1 MIMYLLDKQQNII
14 KSISDG
20 ILEAKMTEEINAAD
34 KLVFSLVQ
42 NMRLPEEIYY
52 VCIPA
57 TRGNAFLMFKIIS
70 ETVNDDRIEYTC
82 IESAYDELK
91 SYTYLK
97 DVRPQD
103 KTAGEML
110 NIALAGTRWE
120 AGHVEETPRNQTNFY
135 YISTLEALQKIVEL
149 FKVELTFSI
158 VIDPIRNRIVRRQ
171 VNLYKQQGERTGKRF
186 EYGSN
191 LLSVTREE
199 SSENLVTALVGRGKG
214 EQVSEGQD
222 GSPDGYGR
230 RIMFT
235 DVVWSKANGNPTDKP
250 AGQEYVED
258 KDATA
263 LYGFDD
269 GKPRIGIMTFEDI
282 DDVNKLINAT
292 WSALQEAKRPKVS
305 FKASALDVGDLGL
318 GDTVAIIRHELGIEY
333 FTRVYKVEHDLLD
346 KNNNVIELGDDFSE
360 RSLTSYVSSIKAAQE
375 ETTQIANVALT
386 SANGKNKNF
395 YSTTKPTIATEGD
408 NLFLDLGNGE
418 TEHYVWHNGN
428 WELISSTAE
437 LDVVKK
443 QVGEQQ
449 KGLEEAR
456 AAADSVIAKSNS
468 AYEQAV
474 KGLEEAKKNADAVT
488 GLKTNVK
495 EAIDTA
501 NNVSKNYS
509 SLREELLNS
518 DKSNYD
524 ALLAEVNKTKQPI
537 AELKTGLE
545 GVNGKYASL
554 DGRVGQFSAGLNG
567 LTAQFNTSKEQL
579 AQLKLDAQGLQAGL
593 SDTNG
598 NLTKLQAKANSIEQQ
613 MLGKVGNDLFE
624 SFKSSTA
631 QELKEKLTATDLNGY
646 VKTTEWIK
654 TADGIKASVNAVDSR
669 LNNLSS
675 PNLVYNSEFI
685 NNAEGWSNVGTSN
698 DPIHLANNEWDR
710 WKGSDGL
717 AFRNQVKDKD
727 QSAYSQFIT
736 LSLDSG
742 NKLSGSV
749 QLHVTDTIT
758 NGDCSA
764 EMSII
769 FSMFPPDSGVHN
781 QLRSP
786 SEYDTL
792 KVTGLRNGQKA
803 LLYFDNMQIPN
814 GAKYVCMKLQTTGVG
829 NVIFNQPMLT
839 YGEYHLPYS
848 ADNNM
853 VGVLND
859 KYATLNITVDGIK
872 SVVADK
878 ADKSYVDQEA
888 NRIRSLVSSK
898 ADTSYVD
905 QRANQ
910 INSVVSGKADIS
922 LVNQKADQWQ
932 LALTNLQIGGTNLV
946 PLTNQGTRDLYVENK
961 FGVASYAEKNIYG
974 VRGILV
980 KNTSPA
986 PANGWFVIGKNV
998 DLSKFKP
1005 DTDYVISFNLRSD
1018 TSIKAH
1024 AIVDVRGANAQNTIS
1039 VGDPGYD
1046 LDLKAGKVLRVEKK
1060 FHTLA
1065 NFTDV
1070 GQVLYINCIE
1080 LSRVKNLEV
1089 WDFKIEEGN
1098 KATPW
1103 APAPE
1108 DTTVAITAVKNELN
1122 TAINLR
1128 VQKNELLSQ
1137 INLQAGHT
1145 LIQSNKIYLDADSVV
1160 FSGKA
1165 FIPDA
1170 AITNINADKIR
1181 TGTLNAANVNV
1192 INLNANNITSG
1203 NIDGRRI
1210 GIIGQSA
1217 AMILNGDD
1225 GIRFRG
1231 NDGSWETRFGR
1242 NSISFMNSVNGNN
1255 EYVGN
1260 ISYVNNTS
1268 SSNINGFGVY
1278 VTSKQLLGAPYGG
1291 DEFSIGYARS
1301 KTNYQADMVYNAT
1314 DQGKPHAFH
1323 WYAPHYLNGNARI
1336 IRVEGARDPLL
1347 LTPYNFGDSTQN
1359 GYFQPTIRLGY
1370 NDQSKGNSGISF
1382 LWDSVKLFGTVD
1394 MNGTRIRID
1403 GAEDVLQFSWVS
1415 WSDWGNGHIPC
1426 IRRGGQGGIGFPG
1439 SGNIVFFGS
1448 FGRRQVTDL

>member
-14 KSISDG
+14 KAISDG

-120 AGHVEETPRNQTNFY
+120 AGHVEETTRNQTNFY

-158 VIDPIRNRIVRRQ
+158 VIDPNQNRIVRRQ

-222 GSPDGYGR
+222 GGPDGYGR

-235 DVVWSKANGNPTDKP
+235 DIVWSKSNGNPTDKP
-250 AGQEYVED
+250 AGQDYVED
-258 KDATA
+258 KEATQ

-318 GDTVAIIRHELGIEY
+318 GDTVVIIRHELGIEY

-346 KNNNVIELGDDFSE
+346 KNNNVIELGDDFSG

-375 ETTQIANVALT
+375 ETAQVANVALT

-395 YSTTKPTIATEGD
+395 YSTTKPAIAAEGD

-418 TEHYVWHNGN
+418 TEHYVWHAGS
-428 WELISSTAE
+428 WELITSTAE
-437 LDVVKK
+437 LDTVKK
-443 QVGEQQ
+443 QVESNQRGVD
-449 KGLEEAR
+449 EAL
-456 AAADSVIAKSNS
+456 AAADQIIDVTNQ
-468 AYEQAV
+468 AYGKIIKDLDEV
-474 KGLEEAKKNADAVT
+474 KKNAVDVD
-488 GLKTNVK
+488 GLKINVK
-495 EAIDTA
+495 EALDAA
-501 NNVSKNYS
+501 NNVSKNYV

-518 DKSNYD
+518 DKNNYD
-524 ALLAEVNKTKQPI
+524 ALMAEVNKTKQPI
-537 AELKTGLE
+537 ADLKTSLE

-554 DGRVGQFSAGLNG
+554 DGRVGQFSAGLDG
-567 LTAQFNTSKEQL
+567 LTAQFNTSREQL
-579 AQLKLDAQGLQAGL
+579 AQLKLDSQGLQAGL

-613 MLGKVGNDLFE
+613 ILGKVGNDLFE

-631 QELKEKLTATDLNGY
+631 KELKEKLTATDLNGY
-646 VKTTEWIK
+646 VKTTELIK
-654 TADGIKASVNAVDSR
+654 TADGIKASVNAVDGR

-698 DPIHLANNEWDR
+698 DPIHLANNEFDR

-717 AFRNQVKDKD
+717 AFRNQVKDKA
-727 QSAYSQFIT
+727 QSASSQFIT

-764 EMSII
+764 KMSII
-769 FSMFPPDSGVHN
+769 FSMFPPDSGVYN
-781 QLRSP
+781 RLRSP

-814 GAKYVCMKLQTTGVG
+814 GAKYVCMELRTTGVG
-829 NVIFNQPMLT
+829 NVIFNQPMLA

-853 VGVLND
+853 IGALND
-859 KYATLNITVDGIK
+859 KYAALNITVDGIK

-878 ADKSYVDQEA
+878 ADK
-888 NRIRSLVSSK
+888 
-898 ADTSYVD
+898 TYVD

-910 INSVVSGKADIS
+910 INSVVAGKADIS

-1005 DTDYVISFNLRSD
+1005 DTDYVISFNLRGD

-1024 AIVDVRGANAQNTIS
+1024 AIVDVRGANAQNSIS
-1039 VGDPGYD
+1039 MSNPGYD

-1108 DTTVAITAVKNELN
+1108 DSTVAVTAVKNELSQ
-1122 TAINLR
+1122 AINLR
-1128 VQKNELLSQ
+1128 VQKGDVLSQ
-1137 INLQAGHT
+1137 LNIEAGRT
-1145 LIQSNKIYLDADSVV
+1145 LIQSRKLYLDAESVM

-1165 FIPDA
+1165 FIPSA
-1170 AITNINADKIR
+1170 AITDLTADKIR
-1181 TGTLNAANVNV
+1181 TGTLDAGNVNV

-1203 NIDGRRI
+1203 NIDGRHV
-1210 GIIGQSA
+1210 GVIGQSA
-1217 AMILNGDD
+1217 SMILNGDD

-1260 ISYVNNTS
+1260 ISYVYNTS
-1268 SSNINGFGVY
+1268 SPNINGFGLY

-1347 LTPYNFGDSTQN
+1347 LTPYKFGDSTQN

-1370 NDQSKGNSGISF
+1370 NDQTKGNSGISF

-1439 SGNIVFFGS
+1439 SGNLVFFGS
-1448 FGRRQVTDL
+1448 FGRKQVTDL

>member
-14 KSISDG
+14 KAISDG

-42 NMRLPEEIYY
+42 NMRLPDEIYY

-70 ETVNDDRIEYTC
+70 ETVNDDRVEYTC

-110 NIALAGTRWE
+110 NIALSGTRWE

-149 FKVELTFSI
+149 FKIELTFSI
-158 VIDPIRNRIVRRQ
+158 VIDPIQNRIVRRR

-250 AGQEYVED
+250 VGQEYVED
-258 KDATA
+258 KEATR

-269 GKPRIGIMTFEDI
+269 GKPRIGIVTFEDI

-318 GDTVAIIRHELGIEY
+318 GDTVAIIRHELNIEY

-360 RSLTSYVSSIKAAQE
+360 KSLTNYVASVQQAQE
-375 ETTQIANVALT
+375 ETIKVANIALT

-395 YSTTKPTIATEGD
+395 YSNTKPTNAAEGD

-418 TEHYVWHNGN
+418 TEHYVWHAGN
-428 WELISSTAE
+428 WELITSTAE
-437 LDVVKK
+437 LDTVKK
-443 QVGEQQ
+443 QVESNQRGVD
-449 KGLEEAR
+449 EAL
-456 AAADSVIAKSNS
+456 AAADHIIDVTNQ
-468 AYEQAV
+468 AYGKIIKDLDEV
-474 KGLEEAKKNADAVT
+474 KKNAVDVD
-488 GLKTNVK
+488 GLKINVK
-495 EAIDTA
+495 EALDAA
-501 NNVSKNYS
+501 NNVSKNYV

-518 DKSNYD
+518 DKNNYD
-524 ALLAEVNKTKQPI
+524 ALMAEVNKTKQPI
-537 AELKTGLE
+537 ADLKTDLE

-554 DGRVGQFSAGLNG
+554 DGRIGQFSAGLDG

-613 MLGKVGNDLFE
+613 MLSKVDDNLFE

-631 QELKEKLTATDLNGY
+631 KELKEKLTATDLNGY
-646 VKTTEWIK
+646 VKTAELIQ

-685 NNAEGWSNVGTSN
+685 NNAEGWSDVGTSN

-717 AFRNQVKDKD
+717 AFRNQVKDKR
-727 QSAYSQFIT
+727 QSAYSRPVK

-769 FSMFPPDSGVHN
+769 FSMFPPDSGVFN

-786 SEYDTL
+786 NEYDTL
-792 KVTGLRNGQKA
+792 KITGLQNGQKK

-814 GAKYVCMKLQTTGVG
+814 GAKYVYVELQTTGVG

-853 VGVLND
+853 VGALND

-872 SVVADK
+872 SVVANKVDK
-878 ADKSYVDQEA
+878 TYVDQT
-888 NRIRSLVSSK
+888 
-898 ADTSYVD
+898 ADH
-905 QRANQ
+905 
-910 INSVVSGKADIS
+910 INSVVANKADVS
-922 LVNQKADQWQ
+922 LVNQEAQKIQLQ
-932 LALTNLQIGGTNLV
+932 LASLAIGGTNLLAHTSTEISNILPPV
-946 PLTNQGTRDLYVENK
+946 ANYQEGAVFNTTQPLNDTQYTLSFEAKADFSGQKMVNHLWHGGK
-961 FGVASYAEKNIYG
+961 GGSNIVYG
-974 VRGILV
+974 VIESNGTNRSNVSDGFWEVALSNEWKKYYITYKVHPDNTKKTVIVGRRFKSNNTNGNVQIRKV
-980 KNTSPA
+980 K
-986 PANGWFVIGKNV
+986 
-998 DLSKFKP
+998 
-1005 DTDYVISFNLRSD
+1005 
-1018 TSIKAH
+1018 
-1024 AIVDVRGANAQNTIS
+1024 
-1039 VGDPGYD
+1039 
-1046 LDLKAGKVLRVEKK
+1046 
-1060 FHTLA
+1060 
-1065 NFTDV
+1065 
-1070 GQVLYINCIE
+1070 
-1080 LSRVKNLEV
+1080 LEA
-1089 WDFKIEEGN
+1089 GN
-1098 KATPW
+1098 KPTDW
-1103 APAPE
+1103 SPAPE
-1108 DTTVAITAVKNELN
+1108 DTLVAITAVKDDL
-1122 TAINLR
+1122 TQAINLR

-1137 INLQAGHT
+1137 INLEAGRT

-1165 FIPDA
+1165 FIPSA
-1170 AITNINADKIR
+1170 AITDLTADKIR
-1181 TGTLNAANVNV
+1181 TGTLDAGNVNV

-1203 NIDGRRI
+1203 NIDGRHV
-1210 GIIGQSA
+1210 GVIGQSA
-1217 AMILNGDD
+1217 SMILNGDD

-1260 ISYVNNTS
+1260 ISYVHNTS
-1268 SSNINGFGVY
+1268 SPNINGFGLY
-1278 VTSKQLLGAPYGG
+1278 ITSKQLLGAPYGG

-1347 LTPYNFGDSTQN
+1347 LTPYKFGDSTQN

-1370 NDQSKGNSGISF
+1370 NDQTKGNSGISF
-1382 LWDSVKLFGTVD
+1382 LWDSIKLFGTVD

-1439 SGNIVFFGS
+1439 SGNLVFFGS
-1448 FGRRQVTDL
+1448 FGRKQVTDL